1 MIPVRFLN
9 AWVVD
14 EYREECLKNFQT
26 GLVEK
31 PRASKKKRDIEWRT
45 YKNISPPPAA
55 RIRRV
60 VLDQPIKTAVLICS
74 QASSIVISDA
84 EEAIFAIIVAL

>member
-1 MIPVRFLN
+1 ML
-9 AWVVD
+9 
-14 EYREECLKNFQT
+14 
-26 GLVEK
+26 EK
-31 PRASKKKRDIEWRT
+31 LPNGTCRKSQSFKKKRDIEWRT